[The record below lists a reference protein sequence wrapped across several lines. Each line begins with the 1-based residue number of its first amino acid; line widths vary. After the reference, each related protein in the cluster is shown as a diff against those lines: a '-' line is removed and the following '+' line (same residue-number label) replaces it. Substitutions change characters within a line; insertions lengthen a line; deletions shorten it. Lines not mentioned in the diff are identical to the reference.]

1 MAIGFGIMIP
11 FLGTVIG
18 AACVFFCMG
27 EMNRRLRS
35 ALSGFAAGIMVAA
48 SVWSLLIPAIERA
61 SALGRLSFLP
71 AGIGLLS
78 GALLMVA
85 ADLFLPSLSADEM
98 GWGGQK
104 MLFAVT
110 LHNLPEGMAVGAAF
124 AGALAGDGVL
134 GLASA
139 TALAVGVAIQ
149 NIPEGAIVSV
159 PLHARGMPRSL
170 AFLKGG
176 LSGAVEPLG
185 AAITLLAAGIVL
197 PILPFMLGFAA
208 GAMLYVVVAELV
220 TEIAESGHRQ
230 IGNLSFFFGFL
241 IMMTLDVMLG

>member
-1 MAIGFGIMIP
+1 MAVLFGVLIP
-11 FLGTVIG
+11 LVGTSLG
-18 AACVFFCMG
+18 AACVFFCVG

-35 ALSGFAAGIMVAA
+35 VLSGFAAGIMVAA
-48 SVWSLLIPAIERA
+48 SVWSLLIPAIER
-61 SALGRLSFLP
+61 SSVLGALSFLP
-71 AGIGLLS
+71 AGAGLLL

-85 ADLFLPSLSADEM
+85 ADVFLPDVPKEA
-98 GWGGQK
+98 GWGSGR

-124 AGALAGDGVL
+124 AGALAGDGML
-134 GLASA
+134 GMASA

-149 NIPEGAIVSV
+149 NVPEGAIVSV
-159 PLHARGMPRSL
+159 PLHARGVPRTLS
-170 AFLKGG
+170 FFGG
-176 LSGAVEPLG
+176 VLSGAVEPLG

-220 TEIAESGHRQ
+220 PEIAESGHRQ